1 MPWSPYSHCSPSTA
15 SRPKRPSCH
24 ARASGPHNSP
34 SRQGSPRE
42 RPRDLSRAHALL
54 FPESVHRTLRL
65 PHVRLHHRPGQNA
78 GLGCGQSHGRARP
91 RHRPA
96 RQRPRLRPAR
106 PTLGQSARPRT
117 RAEGSPNRLD
127 RRQPMIRLILI
138 LVALWLILG
147 VALPAAWGAYVFWP
161 DKTGTVLALAGA
173 GGLLYAAARAIV
185 AWRDRPRRHGPKADC
200 APDGEP

>member
-1 MPWSPYSHCSPSTA
+1 
-15 SRPKRPSCH
+15 
-24 ARASGPHNSP
+24 
-34 SRQGSPRE
+34 
-42 RPRDLSRAHALL
+42 
-54 FPESVHRTLRL
+54 
-65 PHVRLHHRPGQNA
+65 
-78 GLGCGQSHGRARP
+78 
-91 RHRPA
+91 
-96 RQRPRLRPAR
+96 
-106 PTLGQSARPRT
+106 
-117 RAEGSPNRLD
+117 
-127 RRQPMIRLILI
+127 MIRLILI